1 MLKLLAPIAL
11 IASAMLAIHSA
22 SAASFATGPRIAQN
36 KLPSLNVP
44 THPQIP
50 RICVNPLDKGPGA
63 RKCG

>member
-1 MLKLLAPIAL
+1 MLKLLASIVL
-11 IASAMLAIHSA
+11 IAGAMLAIEPA
-22 SAASFATGPRIAQN
+22 SAASFATGPRIAQK